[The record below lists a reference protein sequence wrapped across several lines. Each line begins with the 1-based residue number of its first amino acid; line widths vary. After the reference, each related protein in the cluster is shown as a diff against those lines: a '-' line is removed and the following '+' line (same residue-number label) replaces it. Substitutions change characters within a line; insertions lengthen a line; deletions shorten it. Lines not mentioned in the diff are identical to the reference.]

1 LGKIKLDVF
10 YKSAKLL
17 VNKILYKSKKEI
29 VMKSFTQFLKEDG
42 WHFKCL
48 TSNGLEVWVKPPKTI
63 LIDKKRLRK
72 ENKK

>member
-1 LGKIKLDVF
+1 
-10 YKSAKLL
+10 
-17 VNKILYKSKKEI
+17 
-29 VMKSFTQFLKEDG
+29 MKSFTQFLKEDG